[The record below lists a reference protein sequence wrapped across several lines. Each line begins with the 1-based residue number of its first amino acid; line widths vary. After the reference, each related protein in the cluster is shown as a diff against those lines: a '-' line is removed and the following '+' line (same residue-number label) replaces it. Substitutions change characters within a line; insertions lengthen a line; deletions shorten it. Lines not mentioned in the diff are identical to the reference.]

1 MNGRDEG
8 ENVDYSLL
16 HNQLVN
22 MRNQTQLS
30 WVNQRFDDSTN
41 RTNELFSDVLQNQ
54 LNQQPMLEPS
64 RTGISDLFLSQTA
77 KERFELLQQQVTQTK
92 EPVASAVSSNASEQ
106 SFPYKDLIDKAA
118 ARYSLDPKLL
128 YAVIKQESNFNPN
141 AKSHAG
147 ASGLMQLMPATAR
160 GLGVQNIFDPEQNI
174 NGGAKYLKSMLT
186 KYNGSIE
193 KALAAYNAGPGN
205 VDKYNGIPPF
215 KETMA
220 YVPKV
225 MNTFQTV

>member
-1 MNGRDEG
+1 MEF
-8 ENVDYSLL
+8 SLL

-22 MRNQTQLS
+22 MKNQTQLS
-30 WVNQRFDDSTN
+30 WANQRYGGSA
-41 RTNELFSDVLQNQ
+41 NEANQMFSDVLHNQ
-54 LNQQPMLEPS
+54 LNQQPLLEPPQTS
-64 RTGISDLFLSQTA
+64 ISDLFLSQAA
-77 KERFELLQQQVTQTK
+77 KERFESIQQQVSHIQSPETV
-92 EPVASAVSSNASEQ
+92 PVNTNAPST
-106 SFPYKDLIDKAA
+106 SYPFKDLIDKAA

-141 AKSHAG
+141 AKSHVG

-160 GLGVQNIFDPEQNI
+160 GLGVQNVFDPEQNI

-225 MNTFQTV
+225 MNTFRTV

>member
-1 MNGRDEG
+1 MN
-8 ENVDYSLL
+8 YSLL
-16 HNQLVN
+16 QNQLVN

-30 WVNQRFDDSTN
+30 WSNQRFGDSTN
-41 RTNELFSDVLQNQ
+41 EASELFSNVLQNQ
-54 LNQQPMLEPS
+54 LDQQPLLEPP
-64 RTGISDLFLSQTA
+64 RTGISDLFLSQAA
-77 KERFELLQQQVTQTK
+77 KERFESIQQQVTQSKAPAATSVSTNTSG
-92 EPVASAVSSNASEQ
+92 VA
-106 SFPYKDLIDKAA
+106 FPYKDLIDKAA

-160 GLGVQNIFDPEQNI
+160 GLGVQNVFDPEQNI